1 MIIPQ
6 SAIIAITLNCNS
18 RCTMCNI
25 WQNHIKNELT
35 PDQYLKL
42 PSTLTDINITGGEP
56 FLRRDIVEIVRN
68 MKTAAPRARL
78 ILNTNGFMTHKI
90 VADMRQII
98 AIDPHFAFRVSLD
111 GIGKV
116 HDTIRGIP
124 GGYEKCMETLR
135 AVRALGVKDIG
146 ISFTLMQQ
154 NIDELP
160 KVQQVCKEQG
170 YEFSLTVVTNSP
182 IYFGE
187 KKEDF
192 RPKRNVKLDR
202 ILKTA
207 ARTHYQS
214 YAPKEIIRGWF
225 VSRLLSYIQT
235 GKRVLPCYA
244 GSGFF
249 YMDSVGNVYTCHMK
263 PWIMGNIT
271 KQSFPAILANQ
282 HFAPRVASCN
292 DCFMVCTVK
301 SSMRHHLFQVAREA
315 VQEKITAH
323 I

>member
-1 MIIPQ
+1 
-6 SAIIAITLNCNS
+6 
-18 RCTMCNI
+18 MCNI
-25 WQNHIKNELT
+25 WQNHIKNELD
-35 PDQYLKL
+35 PNEYLKL

-56 FLRRDIVEIVRN
+56 FLRRDIVEIVAN
-68 MKTAAPRARL
+68 MKKAAPRARL
-78 ILNTNGFMTHKI
+78 ILNTNGFMPRKI
-90 VADMRQII
+90 KEDMEKII
-98 AIDPHFAFRVSLD
+98 LIDPDFAFRVSID
-111 GIGKV
+111 GIGNV
-116 HDTIRGIP
+116 HDAIRGIP
-124 GGYEKCMETLR
+124 GGYERCMETLR
-135 AVRALGVKDIG
+135 AVKELGVKDIG

-160 KVQQVCKEQG
+160 KVQQLCRKNG

-192 RPKRNVKLDR
+192 RPKRNTKLDR
-202 ILKTA
+202 VLQNA
-207 ARTHYQS
+207 AVTHLRS
-214 YAPKEIIRGWF
+214 YRPKEIIRGWF
-225 VSRLLSYIQT
+225 VKRLLSYVKT

-249 YMDSVGNVYTCHMK
+249 YMDSAGNVYTCHMK

-271 KQSFPAILANQ
+271 KQSFDMIMSNQ
-282 HFAPRVASCN
+282 RFAPRVASCN
-292 DCFMVCTVK
+292 DCWMVCTAK

-315 VQEKITAH
+315 LQETIAAH